1 MDYISIDKQLN
12 EHEAYVK
19 LLNMIRYKT
28 KYVEVVLINGER
40 FDDLLDSVWDYIA
53 EHRVV
58 NRWWGTVRGG
68 RGADLYKI
76 YSSKRLFDQLSKY
89 STFCVVTTDDEH
101 GEWVEETDFGDK
113 DIAFFDEKKEPMLFT
128 ITHEGYVGLRKDLKK
143 EKENAIIQT
152 TFKNVIIYLQKE
164 VPAVM
169 LVPLSL
175 YPLHF

>member
-58 NRWWGTVRGG
+58 
-68 RGADLYKI
+68 
-76 YSSKRLFDQLSKY
+76 
-89 STFCVVTTDDEH
+89 TTDDEH

-143 EKENAIIQT
+143 EFTAI
-152 TFKNVIIYLQKE
+152 
-164 VPAVM
+164 
-169 LVPLSL
+169 LS
-175 YPLHF
+175 P

>member
-68 RGADLYKI
+68 RGAD
-76 YSSKRLFDQLSKY
+76 
-89 STFCVVTTDDEH
+89 EH

-143 EKENAIIQT
+143 EFTAILPERRADAQ
-152 TFKNVIIYLQKE
+152 YR
-164 VPAVM
+164 
-169 LVPLSL
+169 
-175 YPLHF
+175 